1 MRPVSSDEDGDRSDW
16 IEIHNPAPLEIDL
29 SGWRL
34 TDDGSR
40 PGKWTFPAISL
51 APDARLV
58 VFASGKNRAVA
69 GGALHT
75 NFSLKSEGEYLALVR
90 PDMTVA
96 QEFSPAFPA
105 MDPDRS
111 FGPVGAGSQFFLS
124 PTPGL
129 PNSDPAGLGF
139 VKAVSASRERGFY
152 SAPVSVT
159 LNTAT
164 PGASIYYTTN
174 GTTPTASTGLPY
186 LAPLVLSR
194 TTPLRAVAVR
204 NGWTSSPVM
213 TQTYLFLE
221 DVIRQS
227 PGGEPPP
234 GWPAGSVGPQQ
245 LDYGMDP
252 NVVTGQ
258 EAEVVSS
265 LRAVPTISLVT
276 DLPNLFDP
284 ATGIYANPHG
294 TGAQW
299 ERPVSVELLNHPRGT
314 FQINGG
320 LRLRGGF
327 SRQGDNPKHSLRLS
341 LPVRLR
347 RG

>member
-1 MRPVSSDEDGDRSDW
+1 MAIDSLPPFDHQGKCRSFKIYAGFPSKARITILRAVSLLLWLLTLPLAAEPVISEFLADNETGLADEDGDRSDW

-29 SGWRL
+29 SGWHL
-34 TDDGSR
+34 TDDASR
-40 PGKWTFPAISL
+40 PARWTFPAISL

-90 PDMTVA
+90 TDMTVA

-129 PNSDPAGLGF
+129 PNSGPAGRGF
-139 VKAVSASRERGFY
+139 VKVVSASPQRGFY
-152 SAPVSVT
+152 SVPISVS
-159 LNTAT
+159 LSTAT
-164 PGASIYYTTN
+164 PGASIFYTTN
-174 GTTPTASTGLPY
+174 GATPTASTGFPY

-194 TTPLRAVAVR
+194 TTTLRAVAVLK
-204 NGWTSSPVM
+204 GWTSSPVL

-234 GWPAGSVGPQQ
+234 AWPAGSVGPQQ
-245 LDYGMDP
+245 LDMGWIRM
-252 NVVTGQ
+252 
-258 EAEVVSS
+258 
-265 LRAVPTISLVT
+265 
-276 DLPNLFDP
+276 
-284 ATGIYANPHG
+284 
-294 TGAQW
+294 W
-299 ERPVSVELLNHPRGT
+299 
-314 FQINGG
+314 
-320 LRLRGGF
+320 
-327 SRQGDNPKHSLRLS
+327 
-341 LPVRLR
+341 
-347 RG
+347 